1 MSGFMADE
9 DPQVKYETHLWVEKY
24 GDYLYRFALMRLRD
38 PQVAEDAVQETFLA
52 ALKNLHQFDGRVDV
66 KYWLRGILRNKT
78 VDHVRKSVRRKELQ
92 DEQIQEVVGELL
104 LKTSGVP
111 NARPKAWAF
120 DPDQAFA
127 QEEFWEAFR
136 GCLDGLSEQMRL
148 AFYMKMVEE
157 RDTAEICKEMDITD
171 NYLWVTLHRAR
182 AQLKT
187 CLESKWSVS

>member
-1 MSGFMADE
+1 MTEE
-9 DPQVKYETHLWVEKY
+9 DPHVKYETHTWVEKY

-38 PQVAEDAVQETFLA
+38 PQVAEDTVQETFLA

-104 LKTSGVP
+104 FKTSGVP
-111 NARPKAWAF
+111 STRPKPWAF

-127 QEEFWEAFR
+127 QEEFWEAFK
-136 GCLDGLSEQMRL
+136 GCLENLSGQMKE

-157 RDTAEICKEMDITD
+157 RETSEICKELDITD

-182 AQLKT
+182 AQLKD
-187 CLESKWSVS
+187 CLEAKWSVS

>member
-1 MSGFMADE
+1 MTEE
-9 DPQVKYETHLWVEKY
+9 DPHKKYETHLWVEKY

-38 PQVAEDAVQETFLA
+38 PQVAEDSVQETFLA

-78 VDHVRKSVRRKELQ
+78 VDHVRKSVRRKEIQ

-104 LKTSGVP
+104 FKTSGVP
-111 NARPKAWAF
+111 SSRPKPWAF

-127 QEEFWEAFR
+127 QEEFWAAFQ
-136 GCLDGLSEQMRL
+136 GCLEGLSDQMRE
-148 AFYMKMVEE
+148 ACYMKMVEE
-157 RDTAEICKEMDITD
+157 RETSEICKELDITD

-182 AQLKT
+182 AQLKE

>member
-1 MSGFMADE
+1 MTEE
-9 DPQVKYETHLWVEKY
+9 DPHKKYETHKWVEKY

-38 PQVAEDAVQETFLA
+38 PQVAEDTVQETFLA

-78 VDHVRKSVRRKELQ
+78 VDYVRKSVRRKELQ

-104 LKTSGVP
+104 FKTSGVP
-111 NARPKAWAF
+111 SSRPKPWAF

-127 QEEFWEAFR
+127 QEEFWNAFK
-136 GCLDGLSEQMRL
+136 GCLDGLSDQMRE

-157 RDTAEICKEMDITD
+157 RETSEICKELDITD

-182 AQLKT
+182 AQLKE

>member
-1 MSGFMADE
+1 MPEE

-104 LKTSGVP
+104 FKTSGVP
-111 NARPKAWAF
+111 SAKPKPWAF
-120 DPDQAFA
+120 DPDEAFA

-136 GCLDGLSEQMRL
+136 GCLDGLSEQMRT

-157 RDTAEICKEMDITD
+157 RETSEICKELDITD

-182 AQLKT
+182 ALLKT